1 MNFFFEIVFD
11 AVMEILEK
19 VADKLREKRPPYET
33 NGTMVEWI
41 LLIAMSCALTGYCLL
56 RIFFGDNYG
65 QTGMRCLGIFL
76 LVLAATFVGAFLI
89 RWILRRRRKT
99 RDSEDE
105 LR

>member
-19 VADKLREKRPPYET
+19 VADKLREKHSPYET
-33 NGTMVEWI
+33 NGTMAEWI

-56 RIFFGDNYG
+56 RIFGGDNYG
-65 QTGMRCLGIFL
+65 QPGMRFLGIFL
-76 LVLAATFVGAFLI
+76 LVLAAAFAGAFLI
-89 RWILRRRRKT
+89 RWILRRRQKT
-99 RDSEDE
+99 RDSEDK